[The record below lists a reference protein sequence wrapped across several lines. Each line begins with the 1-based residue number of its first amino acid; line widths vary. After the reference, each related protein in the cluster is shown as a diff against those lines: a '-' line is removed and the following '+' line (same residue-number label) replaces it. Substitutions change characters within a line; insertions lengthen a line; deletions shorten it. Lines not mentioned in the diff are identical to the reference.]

1 MGKKSRRGVKKPK
14 EMKTQL
20 ERKAEMDTI
29 KGKLSELGLSGE
41 MKGIDEFYERA
52 LEFINSGESWS
63 GKIKVPGSQRILD
76 VILTP
81 YKHKVSTSA
90 LLYSKGV

>member
-1 MGKKSRRGVKKPK
+1 MGKKNRRGIKKPK
-14 EMKTQL
+14 EMKTEA
-20 ERKAEMDTI
+20 ERRQEMDTI
-29 KGKLSELGLSGE
+29 KGKLAELGLSAE
-41 MKGIDEFYERA
+41 MEGIDKFYERA

-63 GKIKVPGSQRILD
+63 GKIKIPGSQRILD

-90 LLYSKGV
+90 LLYNKNV